1 MLNKEPTN
9 LFTSPFCATG
19 DKNIIQPEGNES
31 KGLASLA
38 AGFPPITQKRLAEGG
53 IAPERMDFNGILF
66 MLSAFSY
73 FQQSGGI
80 FQWKESLNYSAPC
93 IISCDGAFYCAI
105 GESGP
110 DTVAGP
116 VKPGTDEQY
125 WKNLYAFMGGLT
137 QSDIN
142 QIIDNKINTAIAS
155 VSGGQCR
162 TSAGNLSMTAV
173 ADASVFSGQVTT
185 QYAPADGWHSA
196 YANYNVFHNGA
207 LIGTLASSTTVIKA
221 GSKGHYWGYYVNDT
235 QTFSI
240 PRPIK
245 KDDLLQI
252 SLVNSSY
259 FNKVNMLAFL
269 SN

>member
-1 MLNKEPTN
+1 
-9 LFTSPFCATG
+9 
-19 DKNIIQPEGNES
+19 
-31 KGLASLA
+31 
-38 AGFPPITQKRLAEGG
+38 
-53 IAPERMDFNGILF
+53 
-66 MLSAFSY
+66 
-73 FQQSGGI
+73 
-80 FQWKESLNYSAPC
+80 
-93 IISCDGAFYCAI
+93 
-105 GESGP
+105 
-110 DTVAGP
+110 
-116 VKPGTDEQY
+116 
-125 WKNLYAFMGGLT
+125 
-137 QSDIN
+137 
-142 QIIDNKINTAIAS
+142 
-155 VSGGQCR
+155 
-162 TSAGNLSMTAV
+162 MTAV

-196 YANYNVFHNGA
+196 YANYNVFHNGT

-221 GSKGHYWGYYVNDT
+221 GSKGHFWGYYVNDT